1 MTGSVSQYFVG
12 VKGGLVMSMIAF
24 SIVFLVI
31 IGLMLMMI
39 AIKYMAAAIEGG
51 KGSGNGNG
59 NGNKAVAAPQQQAP
73 ASPSAPARAVSAR
86 PEDDGV
92 LMAVI
97 SAAIAATL
105 GSAARVVSFSPV
117 VKAPA
122 ATSWKFV
129 AKMSNI
135 EGFQD

>member
-1 MTGSVSQYFVG
+1 
-12 VKGGLVMSMIAF
+12 MSMIAF

-31 IGLMLMMI
+31 IGLMLTMI
-39 AIKYMAAAIEGG
+39 AIKYLAAAIEGG
-51 KGSGNGNG
+51 KGNGSG

-73 ASPSAPARAVSAR
+73 AAPSAPAKAVAAR

-105 GSAARVVSFSPV
+105 GSAARVIAFSPV

-122 ATSWKFV
+122 STSWKFV

>member
-1 MTGSVSQYFVG
+1 
-12 VKGGLVMSMIAF
+12 MSMIAF

-39 AIKYMAAAIEGG
+39 AIKYMAAVIEGG
-51 KGSGNGNG
+51 KGNGSG
-59 NGNKAVAAPQQQAP
+59 NGNKAGIPAAPQASS
-73 ASPSAPARAVSAR
+73 SPSAPAQAVAAQS
-86 PEDDGV
+86 EDGDE

-105 GSAARVVSFSPV
+105 GSAARVIAFSPV
-117 VKAPA
+117 VKAPV

>member
-1 MTGSVSQYFVG
+1 
-12 VKGGLVMSMIAF
+12 MSMIAF

-39 AIKYMAAAIEGG
+39 ATKYLAAVIEAG
-51 KGSGNGNG
+51 KGSGSGNG
-59 NGNKAVAAPQQQAP
+59 GGNKTAQAQQPHAPQ
-73 ASPSAPARAVSAR
+73 SAPIQAAAVQS
-86 PEDDGV
+86 EDGV
-92 LMAVI
+92 ELMAVI

-105 GSAARVVSFSPV
+105 GSAARVVAFSPV

>member
-1 MTGSVSQYFVG
+1 
-12 VKGGLVMSMIAF
+12 MSMIAF

-39 AIKYMAAAIEGG
+39 ATKYLAAAIEGG
-51 KGSGNGNG
+51 KGNSGGNGS
-59 NGNKAVAAPQQQAP
+59 GNKAGAASQQQAP
-73 ASPSAPARAVSAR
+73 AAPSAPAKAVAAR

-105 GSAARVVSFSPV
+105 GSAARVIAFSPV

-122 ATSWKFV
+122 STSWKFV